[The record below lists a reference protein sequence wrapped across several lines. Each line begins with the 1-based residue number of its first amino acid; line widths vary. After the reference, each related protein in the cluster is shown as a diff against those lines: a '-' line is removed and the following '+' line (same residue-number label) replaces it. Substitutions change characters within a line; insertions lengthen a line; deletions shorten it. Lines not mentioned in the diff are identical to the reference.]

1 MTSKPVVSRYV
12 ASIEQPWPACE
23 FTYPALERVLFGRGQ
38 SVSRLPNLLAEM
50 GIRRP
55 LIVTGKTLATSTPL
69 VGRLM
74 DALGGRTNPVG
85 VFSGVQAHS
94 PSSSVTACAD
104 VASSNGADG
113 LVVLGGS
120 SAVDTAKGAVLA
132 LAHGRRSQEQ
142 KIDANSW
149 LVEQTALDA
158 PKLPIVCIP
167 TTLSGSEFT
176 AVLGVT
182 IERTQVKNIYRH
194 RTLAPRVVVLDADAT
209 VATPELLWAST
220 ALKLV
225 DHGVERMLSKSHMP
239 LIDIQAIAGIRMIN
253 HRLADSIPLDHEVAE
268 RREPILG
275 ALWLIQNSHGNVGT
289 GLSHALAHQ
298 FGARNGV
305 PHGYASALF
314 LVPTLRY
321 NLATARERY
330 RLLAEAFDINPESS
344 AAPEAVIERL
354 DQFVDELELPRKLR
368 DVGISQSDLRP
379 VAEATLADP
388 TTKANPLQPK
398 TVEELVAFLEAIW

>member
-1 MTSKPVVSRYV
+1 MTKPVVSRQA
-12 ASIEQPWPACE
+12 ASIEQSWPTCE

-38 SVSRLPNLLAEM
+38 SVSRLPDLLAEM

-69 VGRLM
+69 VGQLLE
-74 DALGGRTNPVG
+74 ALGGRTRPVG
-85 VFSGVQAHS
+85 VFSGSQAHT

-104 VASSNGADG
+104 VAASNRADC

-132 LAHGRRSQEQ
+132 LAHGRGWGEQ
-142 KIDANSW
+142 QIDTNSW
-149 LVEQTALDA
+149 LVEPAALDV

-176 AVLGVT
+176 ASLGVT
-182 IERTQVKNIYRH
+182 IEHTRVKTTYRH
-194 RTLAPRVVVLDADAT
+194 RTLAPRVVVLDADVT

-225 DHGVERMLSKSHMP
+225 DHGVERMLSKSHQP
-239 LIDIQAIAGIRMIN
+239 LIDIQAIVGIRMIR
-253 HRLADSIPLDHEVAE
+253 HRLADSIPLGDEVAD

-275 ALWLIQNSHGNVGT
+275 ALWLIQNNHGNVGS
-289 GLSHALAHQ
+289 GLSHSLAHQ

-305 PHGYASALF
+305 PHGYGSALF

-321 NLATARERY
+321 NLATARDRY
-330 RLLAEAFDINPESS
+330 RLLAEAFDIEPESP

-354 DQFVDELELPRKLR
+354 DELVDELGLPRKLR
-368 DVGISQSDLRP
+368 DVGVRQSDLRP
-379 VAEATLADP
+379 VAEATLAERGGA
-388 TTKANPLQPK
+388 TNPLQPK
-398 TVEELVAFLEAIW
+398 TVEGLVAFLEAIW